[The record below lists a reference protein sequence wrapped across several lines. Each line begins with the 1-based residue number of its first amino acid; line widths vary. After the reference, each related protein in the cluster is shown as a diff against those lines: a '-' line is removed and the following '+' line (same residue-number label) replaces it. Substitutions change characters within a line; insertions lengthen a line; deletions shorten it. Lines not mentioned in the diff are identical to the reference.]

1 MRSRIGEKIKL
12 TSYNDLLGIS
22 GEENSIE
29 VELSRILPFKNHP
42 FKVNDDEKME
52 DLVRSIR
59 ENGVLSPILVRPCGV
74 EKFETISGHRRVYA
88 CNKVGMRTIP
98 AIIREMSDE
107 EAIIAMV
114 DANIQREELL
124 PSERAFAFRMKM
136 EALAKQGQ
144 RTDLTSRHNVEKW
157 SCDSIGDESGI
168 SGRQVNRYIRLTYLI
183 PELLK
188 MVDNKRISMTMGI
201 TISYFEPEVQQWL
214 YEYIKE
220 NGDIKKVHLDHL
232 QHEVKQGAISQ
243 QKIIQMFNSYNKRSN
258 KQPITLAARVIQRYF
273 PDNLESYE
281 IEEIIVALI
290 EQWSKE
296 KNGGTEYEI

>member
-1 MRSRIGEKIKL
+1 MKSRIGEKIKL
-12 TSYNDLLGIS
+12 TSYNDLLGIGS
-22 GEENSIE
+22 EENSIE

-136 EALAKQGQ
+136 EA
-144 RTDLTSRHNVEKW
+144 
-157 SCDSIGDESGI
+157 
-168 SGRQVNRYIRLTYLI
+168 
-183 PELLK
+183 
-188 MVDNKRISMTMGI
+188 
-201 TISYFEPEVQQWL
+201 
-214 YEYIKE
+214 
-220 NGDIKKVHLDHL
+220 
-232 QHEVKQGAISQ
+232 
-243 QKIIQMFNSYNKRSN
+243 
-258 KQPITLAARVIQRYF
+258 
-273 PDNLESYE
+273 
-281 IEEIIVALI
+281 
-290 EQWSKE
+290 
-296 KNGGTEYEI
+296 